1 MIKVQRIIVPDTR
14 ERSWVLFDG
23 NSGHSLLR
31 TNISHTCIAWDD
43 PRTLFEP
50 MLTIY
55 RRF

>member
-1 MIKVQRIIVPDTR
+1 VIKVQRIIVPDTR